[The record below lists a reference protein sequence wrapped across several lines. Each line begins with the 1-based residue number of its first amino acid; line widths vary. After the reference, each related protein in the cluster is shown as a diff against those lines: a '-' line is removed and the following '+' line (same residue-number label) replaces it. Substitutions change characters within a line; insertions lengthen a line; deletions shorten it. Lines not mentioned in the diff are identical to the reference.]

1 MELMEYRK
9 SYREYKE
16 ELDGE
21 LQKTAEGFVRIGYLL
36 KVARDTNVLAESG
49 YKSVA
54 EFAEAEYSLDKTQV
68 SRFISIND
76 KFSEGGYSDHL
87 LPEYKG
93 FGYAKLTL
101 MLALPDEINRELS
114 PEYSK
119 SEIQAIKEEVEAE
132 QQVTDIERILEEP
145 MAQDGI
151 VWIIHNLGETEPEL
165 YANIVGTFG
174 LNTPYDME
182 KIKEWMA
189 PAGEKT
195 YFVRIPGIGR
205 MMLIVKDKEE
215 QIKSIN
221 TRTNEVKVYSWEEVA
236 AAWASRW
243 NPDET
248 PEQNWE
254 RIYGQEFPG
263 KVAPVQQQEQREET
277 NGKKKE
283 TKVSKA
289 KPEQKSVK
297 DKLKDVFV
305 KKKEE
310 QDKAEEGETEAPE
323 NLHDIDESIPEPVEG
338 EVIEET
344 EEKQPAA
351 HPDNE
356 QKKEELIEEVPGQMQ
371 VEDYPELMP
380 EDNREVAP
388 VQQEKDA
395 SDGSRITYHFPDGTW
410 GVKGIAWN
418 DIPRAL
424 YGALFKL
431 KDYEDCG
438 ISPDKLREIM
448 EREKDLPGRDDGE
461 VRWM

>member
-1 MELMEYRK
+1 MGLMEYRK
-9 SYREYKE
+9 SYQEYKA

-21 LQKTAEGFVRIGYLL
+21 LQRTAEGFVRIGYLL

-93 FGYAKLTL
+93 FGYSKLTL

-114 PEYSK
+114 PAYSK

-132 QQVTDIERILEEP
+132 QQVTDIERILEAP
-145 MAQDGI
+145 AAKDNI
-151 VWIIHNLGETEPEL
+151 VWIVRNLGEAEPEL
-165 YANIVGTFG
+165 YAKIVGTLG
-174 LNTPYDME
+174 LNTPYDIE
-182 KIKEWMA
+182 KIKELMA

-205 MMLIVKDKEE
+205 MMLIVKDNEE
-215 QIKSIN
+215 QVKSIN
-221 TRTNEVKVYSWEEVA
+221 TRTNEVKAYSWNEVA

-263 KVAPVQQQEQREET
+263 KEVAPVQQP
-277 NGKKKE
+277 KKE

-289 KPEQKSVK
+289 KPEKKSIK

-305 KKKEE
+305 KKQEE
-310 QDKAEEGETEAPE
+310 QDKTEEPGETEAPE

-338 EVIEET
+338 EVIEEQ
-344 EEKQPAA
+344 EEMQTDEQ
-351 HPDNE
+351 PDNE
-356 QKKEELIEEVPGQMQ
+356 QPIEESTEEVSGQMQ

-380 EDNREVAP
+380 EDNREVAL
-388 VQQEKDA
+388 VQQDSED
-395 SDGSRITYHFPDGTW
+395 DNGSRITYHYPDGTW
-410 GVKGIAWN
+410 GVKGIAWS
-418 DIPRAL
+418 DIPREL
-424 YGALFKL
+424 YGALYKL

-448 EREKDLPGRDDGE
+448 EREKS
-461 VRWM
+461 